1 MQHSLRSIGTATL
14 RRFSRALFASIK
26 ETIWPSY
33 CVLCGP
39 LSAIGDVE
47 GVCDVCAARAVPL
60 DSTTQCAVCAVT
72 VERAA
77 LTKGRCGP
85 CRLKRPPY
93 RKLNAAFEFEGVVRR
108 LIGGLKYGKD
118 PAFSVPLAVW
128 LERAER
134 SIVAADSRLI
144 VDLVCPMPSTPLRTA
159 ERGFNQAELIAE
171 RIAPIHGALWRPHA
185 MSRIH
190 DRDPQVGKS
199 KAARRELSADE
210 FDASGVFGRR
220 VLLVDDVVTT
230 GQTMRAASEALKR
243 SGALEVRCLVAA
255 RAV

>member
-1 MQHSLRSIGTATL
+1 MQRSLRTIGTAIF
-14 RRFSRALFASIK
+14 RRFSRELFSSIK

-39 LSAIGDVE
+39 LSEIGDVE
-47 GVCDVCAARAVPL
+47 GLCDECAARAIL
-60 DSTTQCAVCAVT
+60 CEFSAQCAVCAVT

-85 CRLKRPPY
+85 CRVKRPPY
-93 RKLNAAFEFEGVVRR
+93 RKLNAAFEFEGVVRQ

-118 PAFSVPLAVW
+118 PAFSVPLALW

-134 SIVAADSRLI
+134 AILAEDRRLS
-144 VDLVCPMPSTPLRTA
+144 VDLVCPMPSTPTRTA

-171 RIAPIHGALWRPHA
+171 RIVPIHGALWRPHA
-185 MSRIH
+185 MSRVN

-210 FDASGVFGRR
+210 FDASGVFGRK

-230 GQTMRAASEALKR
+230 GQTIRAASEALKR
-243 SGALEVRCLVAA
+243 AGALEVRCLVAA